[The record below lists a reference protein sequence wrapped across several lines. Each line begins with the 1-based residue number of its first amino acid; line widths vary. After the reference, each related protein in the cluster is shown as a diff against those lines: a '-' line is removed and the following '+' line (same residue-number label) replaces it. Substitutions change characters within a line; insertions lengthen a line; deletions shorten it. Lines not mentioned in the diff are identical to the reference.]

1 MNSLEYATLKHK
13 GQKRKDG
20 KDYITH
26 PIAVSEYASVYA
38 IEIWK
43 DFLKAWPTDHDYFAN
58 LLLGGDFDLHED
70 YNDLDVLERLFMK
83 VVDDASK
90 THDTVEDT
98 DATLDEIE
106 ELFGSV
112 VRHAVDALTKRPG
125 ENYFD
130 ALMRVRDNP
139 IAVIVKRADLTHNL
153 SDLNEGSLKDK
164 YRLAKYI
171 LEHNY

>member
-26 PIAVSEYASVYA
+26 PIAVADIAVRLAVVE
-38 IEIWK
+38 WK
-43 DFLKAWPTDHDYFAN
+43 SYLKSYPTDEHIFIDMF
-58 LLLGGDFDLHED
+58 GPETTMDHHEVF
-70 YNDLDVLERLFMK
+70 LFRLI
-83 VVDDASK
+83 DDIGK
-90 THDTVEDT
+90 LHDTVEDT
-98 DATLDEIE
+98 DATLDDIE
-106 ELFGSV
+106 FNLFGGSKYGKL
-112 VRHAVDALTKRPG
+112 VRDAVDALTKRPG

-130 ALMRVRDNP
+130 ALMRVKDNWL
-139 IAVIVKRADLTHNL
+139 AKIVKRADLTHNL